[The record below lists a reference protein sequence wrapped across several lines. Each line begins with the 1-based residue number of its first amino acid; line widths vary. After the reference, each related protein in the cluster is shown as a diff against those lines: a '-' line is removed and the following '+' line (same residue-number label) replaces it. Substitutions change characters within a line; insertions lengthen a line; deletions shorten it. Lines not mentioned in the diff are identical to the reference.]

1 MPAVPSAGCSRAGQ
15 QPQAQP
21 WEFRS
26 DGCDRSEL
34 EIPGGGLKAVVA
46 DLGDLDRCLALVSQV
61 FNVNTD
67 DPDEYEG
74 VKRGIATRLGA
85 RRSMVG
91 ANAATPRPRIRR
103 PVPHGSTERPDV
115 GLVLALESTS
125 AERQPFAG
133 LVDLSLWPDDGRVR
147 APGARSKPG
156 ACSKPYVLNLCI
168 DPAYRRRG
176 LARALMALCERVVRD
191 VWVDS
196 VMLLHVEDDKV
207 PANTMYENMN
217 YSPVK
222 YTFDQEFPYSKA
234 EAK

>member
-1 MPAVPSAGCSRAGQ
+1 
-15 QPQAQP
+15 
-21 WEFRS
+21 
-26 DGCDRSEL
+26 
-34 EIPGGGLKAVVA
+34 
-46 DLGDLDRCLALVSQV
+46 
-61 FNVNTD
+61 
-67 DPDEYEG
+67 
-74 VKRGIATRLGA
+74 
-85 RRSMVG
+85 
-91 ANAATPRPRIRR
+91 
-103 PVPHGSTERPDV
+103 
-115 GLVLALESTS
+115 VLALESTS

-234 EAK
+234 EAKVLGNVTWRRKLLPPPSASAPIVLGLALPEEAAPALATAPPSWEDMWCDEDEEVAEDEEEEE